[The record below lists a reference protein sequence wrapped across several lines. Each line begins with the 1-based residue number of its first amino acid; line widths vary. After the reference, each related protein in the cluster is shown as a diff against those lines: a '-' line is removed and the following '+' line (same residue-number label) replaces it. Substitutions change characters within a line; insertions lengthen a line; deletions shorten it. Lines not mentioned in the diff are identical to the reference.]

1 VSSRPT
7 VVVQLSDPHIG
18 ATWAEGRSRG
28 RAALADVVRRHPNLM
43 LIIPATCT
51 GRSQESPGGR
61 RVLSAPSPYIGFGL
75 DFAAEQIDDV
85 PAPPGYVV
93 HGLRDG
99 ELASHV
105 IAVPTG

>member
-1 VSSRPT
+1 
-7 VVVQLSDPHIG
+7 
-18 ATWAEGRSRG
+18 
-28 RAALADVVRRHPNLM
+28 
-43 LIIPATCT
+43 
-51 GRSQESPGGR
+51 
-61 RVLSAPSPYIGFGL
+61 VLSAPSTYIGFEL

-105 IAVPTG
+105 VAVPIG